1 MRKLVVVLA
10 VCAMAASSIAGLATD
25 INYSTDQGGSWSYD
39 GVDTFS
45 IIQQVG
51 IDDVQ
56 GSTVDTLTGQFVYIP
71 DLTLSNVII
80 AGGLVNANLT
90 PDTLIAIKDANG
102 NVLLEGTLAV
112 GDFVAFNTISG
123 AYTEFLTDIV
133 VTSVSN
139 TIGSALLDT
148 ISVGTQMDFNLT
160 LQHRTNFSEII
171 GDGLNAEGTLSGS
184 MTVIPEPA
192 TLLILGLG
200 GLLVRKRR

>member
-10 VCAMAASSIAGLATD
+10 VCAMAASSIAGLSTD

-80 AGGLVNANLT
+80 AGGLVNANLA
-90 PDTLIAIKDANG
+90 PNTLIAIKDANG

-112 GDFVAFNTISG
+112 GDFFAFNTISG

-148 ISVGTQMDFNLT
+148 ISVGTQMDFNMT
-160 LQHRTNFSEII
+160 LQHRTNFSDII
-171 GDGLNAEGTLSGS
+171 GNGLNAEGTLSGS

>member
-80 AGGLVNANLT
+80 AGGLVNADLT

-112 GDFVAFNTISG
+112 GDFFAFNTISG

-148 ISVGTQMDFNLT
+148 ISVGTQLDFNMT
-160 LQHRTNFSEII
+160 LQHRTNFSDII
-171 GDGLNAEGTLSGS
+171 GNGLNAEGTLSGS

>member
-51 IDDVQ
+51 IDDIQ

-71 DLTLSNVII
+71 NLTLSNVII

-148 ISVGTQMDFNLT
+148 ISVGTQLDFNLT